1 MKSSRKKERM
11 FRTAFAV
18 IGFVLL
24 SGGLAVAQDSGGSYR
39 LAQKL
44 CGPCSVNYASC
55 SMRCERA
62 YRYSPEKRGCY
73 SNCQTIQRVCNQQC
87 R

>member
-1 MKSSRKKERM
+1 M
-11 FRTAFAV
+11 FKTVFAV
-18 IGFVLL
+18 ISFLLL
-24 SGGLAVAQDSGGSYR
+24 SGGLAIAQDSGGPYR
-39 LAQKL
+39 LAQNS
-44 CGPCSVNYASC
+44 CSPCAVNYASC

-73 SNCQTIQRVCNQQC
+73 SNCQMVQRACVQQC